1 MGKIRQPRRQS
12 EVHLTVS
19 GQSFP
24 PFVSPSFDGSATMPA
39 SQHVSPKSDI
49 EISQSATK
57 RPILDIAREKLGIGP
72 EHLEPYG
79 HYKAKVSMDYVKSLQ
94 GRPDGKLVLV
104 SAITPTPAGEG
115 KTTTTVG
122 LTDALNFIGKKA
134 MLCLREPSLG
144 PSFGM
149 KGGAAG
155 GGYAQVVPMEDI
167 NLHFTGDFHAITSA
181 NNLLAAMLDNHIYW
195 GNALG
200 IDQRRVAWRRVL
212 DMNDRALRQ
221 IVSSLGGV
229 ANGFPRE
236 DGFDITVAS
245 EVMAIFCL
253 ARDLEDLKKR
263 LSNIIVGYTRER
275 KPVRAGD
282 LKAHGA
288 MTALLKEALAPN
300 LVQTLEG
307 TPAFVHGGPF
317 ANIAHGCNS
326 VLATSTAL
334 KLCDYVVT
342 EAGFGADLGGEKF
355 LDIKCRKAGLEP
367 ACAVLVATIRALK
380 MHGGVKK
387 EDLKTEN
394 LKALE
399 AGMANL
405 ARHVENM
412 QKFGIVPVISIN
424 RFSADSDAEI
434 ALVKAQCGKLGVEA
448 LMADHWAEGG
458 KGAADVA
465 RAVVKIAE
473 SGKSKL
479 KLLYPDE
486 MPLLEKI
493 RTISKE
499 IYRARDVSAD
509 KPVRDQLA
517 AFEAMGYGKC
527 PVCIAKTQYSF
538 STNPDAKGAPVDHVI
553 NVREVRLSAGA
564 EFVVAV
570 CGEIMTMPGLP
581 KVPAADSID
590 VGPDGKI
597 VGLF

>member
-1 MGKIRQPRRQS
+1 
-12 EVHLTVS
+12 
-19 GQSFP
+19 
-24 PFVSPSFDGSATMPA
+24 MPA
-39 SQHVSPKSDI
+39 SQHQKPKSDI

-57 RPILDIAREKLGIGP
+57 RPILEIAKEKLGIAA
-72 EHLEPYG
+72 ENLEPYG

-94 GRPDGKLVLV
+94 SRPNGKLILV
-104 SAITPTPAGEG
+104 TAITPTPAGEG

-122 LTDALNFIGKKA
+122 LTDALNHIGKKA

-181 NNLLAAMLDNHIYW
+181 HNLLSALIDNHIYW
-195 GNALG
+195 GNSLG
-200 IDQRRVAWRRVL
+200 IDSRRVAWRRVM
-212 DMNDRALRQ
+212 DMNDRALRE
-221 IVSSLGGV
+221 IVCSLGGV
-229 ANGFPRE
+229 ANGYPRE
-236 DGFDITVAS
+236 AGFDITVAS

-253 ARDLEDLKKR
+253 AKNLDDLKER
-263 LSNIIVGYTRER
+263 LGKIIVAYTRDR
-275 KPVRAGD
+275 KPILAKD
-282 LKAHGA
+282 LKGHGA

-307 TPAFVHGGPF
+307 TPAFIHGGPF

-326 VLATSTAL
+326 VLATTTAL
-334 KLCDYVVT
+334 KLADYVVT

-355 LDIKCRKAGLEP
+355 IDIKCRKAGLTP
-367 ACAVLVATIRALK
+367 DCVVLVATIRALK

-387 EDLKTEN
+387 DDLKKED

-405 ARHVENM
+405 QRHVENVK
-412 QKFGIVPVISIN
+412 KFGLPAVVSIN
-424 RFSADSDAEI
+424 RFSADTDAEI
-434 ALVKAQCGKLGVEA
+434 ALVKDKCKALGVEA
-448 LMADHWAEGG
+448 LMADHWAMGG
-458 KGAADVA
+458 EGAADVA
-465 RAVVKIAE
+465 KAVVKVIE
-473 SGKSKL
+473 QGQSKL
-479 KLLYPDE
+479 KFLYPDE
-486 MPLLEKI
+486 MPLFAKI
-493 RTISKE
+493 ETIAKE
-499 IYRARDVSAD
+499 IYRAKNVTAD
-509 KPVRDQLA
+509 KSVKDQLKTW
-517 AFEAMGYGKC
+517 EDMGYGKLPIC
-527 PVCIAKTQYSF
+527 VAKTQYSF
-538 STNPDAKGAPVDHVI
+538 STNPDAKGAPADHTI

-564 EFVVAV
+564 EFVVAI

-590 VGPDGKI
+590 VGADGKI

>member
-1 MGKIRQPRRQS
+1 
-12 EVHLTVS
+12 
-19 GQSFP
+19 
-24 PFVSPSFDGSATMPA
+24 MPA
-39 SQHVSPKSDI
+39 SQHVNPKSDI
-49 EISQSATK
+49 EISQSAQK
-57 RPILDIAREKLGIGP
+57 RPIMDIAREKLGIAP

-79 HYKAKVSMDYVKSLQ
+79 HYKAKVSMDYIATLKD
-94 GRPDGKLVLV
+94 RPNGKLILV

-122 LTDALNFIGKKA
+122 LTDALNYIGKKA

-195 GNALG
+195 GNGLG
-200 IDQRRVAWRRVL
+200 IDERRVAWRRVL
-212 DMNDRALRQ
+212 DMNDRALRT
-221 IVSSLGGV
+221 IVGSLGGV

-236 DGFDITVAS
+236 DGFDIRGAS

-263 LSNIIVGYTRER
+263 LGNIVVAYTRDR
-275 KPVRAGD
+275 KPVRASD
-282 LKAHGA
+282 LKANGA
-288 MTALLKEALAPN
+288 TTVLLKEALAPN

-307 TPAFVHGGPF
+307 TPAFIHGGPF

-326 VLATSTAL
+326 VLATTTAL
-334 KLCDYVVT
+334 KLADYVVT

-355 LDIKCRKAGLEP
+355 MDIKCRKAGIAP
-367 ACAVLVATIRALK
+367 DCAVLVATIRALK

-394 LKALE
+394 VKALA
-399 AGMANL
+399 AGMSNL
-405 ARHVENM
+405 QRHIENM
-412 QKFGIVPVISIN
+412 QKFGVVPVISIN
-424 RFSADSDAEI
+424 KFSSDTDAEI
-434 ALVKAQCGKLGVEA
+434 KLVEDTCRKLGVEA

-479 KLLYPDE
+479 KFLYPDD
-486 MPLLEKI
+486 MPLYEKI
-493 RTISKE
+493 RTIAKE
-499 IYRARDVSAD
+499 IYRAKDISAD
-509 KPVRDQLA
+509 KSVRDQLA
-517 AFEAMGYGKC
+517 NFESMGYGKFPIC
-527 PVCIAKTQYSF
+527 VAKTQYSF
-538 STNPDAKGAPVDHVI
+538 STNADAKGAPTDHVV

-564 EFVVAV
+564 EFVVAI

-581 KVPAADSID
+581 KVPAADAID
-590 VGPDGKI
+590 VKDGQI